1 MVHELNKVKS
11 LYFFLCFIDISNCSV
26 WHVKGKLNGR
36 SRLLS
41 IKEYKVERNI
51 HHGSQIV

>member
-1 MVHELNKVKS
+1 MVHEFNKVKS
-11 LYFFLCFIDISNCSV
+11 LYFFSFIDISNCSV

-41 IKEYKVERNI
+41 IKEYKVECNI

>member
-1 MVHELNKVKS
+1 MVHEFNKVKS
-11 LYFFLCFIDISNCSV
+11 LYFFLFYRYIKV

-41 IKEYKVERNI
+41 IKEYKVECNI